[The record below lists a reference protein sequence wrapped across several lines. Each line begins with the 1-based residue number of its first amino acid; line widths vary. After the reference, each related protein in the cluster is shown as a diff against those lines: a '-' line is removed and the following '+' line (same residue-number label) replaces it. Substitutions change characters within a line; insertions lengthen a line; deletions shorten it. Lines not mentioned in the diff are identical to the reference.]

1 MSSGIPH
8 LYKPDYA
15 GERGQHE
22 ELKKQI
28 VALSGGNLTYK
39 TVYGNRK
46 DIVDIRKPRHE
57 EIFEK
62 INRKIKY
69 KQIVRRYE
77 VFFNQKLNKYTPQ
90 YISSL
95 SELLTKKTKGYS
107 NKRKNLTL
115 KNETF
120 NIKSIQQPRIQPRQM
135 FAMNNNNNNNNK
147 KQKFN
152 NEVRSLNNTKK
163 KNELRFIRTHRR
175 NLTIKLIE
183 PHDEEFVQ
191 FDPKMYY
198 DCKRVL
204 NKLKSENHFCYSK
217 DRKIERVL
225 KNKLIFNLEDND
237 GSSSIGDKI
246 SLNKKVTWDKI
257 KRSTSY
263 DITPS
268 TEQQNQNI
276 YSRHHVHNN
285 SNIPYVF
292 HSKHNSVNIELIDPF
307 SYNISRNT
315 IINNSAIT
323 RKTKLSKINSKLLY
337 NTIK

>member
-28 VALSGGNLTYK
+28 VSLSGGNLTYK

-77 VFFNQKLNKYTPQ
+77 VFFNQKLNKYTPH

-95 SELLTKKTKGYS
+95 SELLTKRTKGYS
-107 NKRKNLTL
+107 NKRKHLTL

-135 FAMNNNNNNNNK
+135 FSMNNNN
-147 KQKFN
+147 KQIL
-152 NEVRSLNNTKK
+152 NEEAPLLNTLKRK
-163 KNELRFIRTHRR
+163 DFRFIRNNQRD
-175 NLTIKLIE
+175 LTIKLIE

-204 NKLKSENHFCYSK
+204 NKLKS
-217 DRKIERVL
+217 
-225 KNKLIFNLEDND
+225 
-237 GSSSIGDKI
+237 
-246 SLNKKVTWDKI
+246 
-257 KRSTSY
+257 
-263 DITPS
+263 
-268 TEQQNQNI
+268 
-276 YSRHHVHNN
+276 
-285 SNIPYVF
+285 
-292 HSKHNSVNIELIDPF
+292 
-307 SYNISRNT
+307 
-315 IINNSAIT
+315 
-323 RKTKLSKINSKLLY
+323 
-337 NTIK
+337 

>member
-1 MSSGIPH
+1 MSSGIPN

-15 GERGQHE
+15 RERGQHE

-28 VALSGGNLTYK
+28 VGLSGGNLTYR
-39 TVYGNRK
+39 TVYGNHK

-57 EIFEK
+57 EMFEK

-107 NKRKNLTL
+107 NKRKDLTL
-115 KNETF
+115 KNEAF
-120 NIKSIQQPRIQPRQM
+120 NIKSIQQPKIQLRQM
-135 FAMNNNNNNNNK
+135 FSMNNINSK
-147 KQKFN
+147 RTS
-152 NEVRSLNNTKK
+152 NEGALSLNLLKRNDF
-163 KNELRFIRTHRR
+163 RFVRNKQR

-183 PHDEEFVQ
+183 PHDDEFVQ

-198 DCKRVL
+198 DCTRVL
-204 NKLKSENHFCYSK
+204 NKLKSENRFCYSK
-217 DRKIERVL
+217 DRKIERAL
-225 KNKLIFNLEDND
+225 KNKLISNLEDND
-237 GSSSIGDKI
+237 GVEEKV
-246 SLNKKVTWDKI
+246 SLNKQVTWNKI

-268 TEQQNQNI
+268 TEQQNLNI
-276 YSRHHVHNN
+276 YSRHLLHNN
-285 SNIPYVF
+285 SNSPHVF
-292 HSKHNSVNIELIDPF
+292 HSKHNSVNIESTGLF
-307 SYNISRNT
+307 TYNTGRNT
-315 IINNSAIT
+315 LNNNSPMS
-323 RKTKLSKINSKLLY
+323 RKTKLSKLNSKQLY
-337 NTIK
+337 NTNN